1 MLSLAGEKYPYKM
14 IFFFFFIFS
23 KKKIIYLFLGI
34 RKDLPSRTRDLI
46 RAFRWVHFELVNG
59 LFPVLVLKLKYSG
72 FIYIYISLGIEK
84 HMYDMR
90 EGGVAVLGLILK

>member
-1 MLSLAGEKYPYKM
+1 
-14 IFFFFFIFS
+14 
-23 KKKIIYLFLGI
+23 
-34 RKDLPSRTRDLI
+34 
-46 RAFRWVHFELVNG
+46 VNG